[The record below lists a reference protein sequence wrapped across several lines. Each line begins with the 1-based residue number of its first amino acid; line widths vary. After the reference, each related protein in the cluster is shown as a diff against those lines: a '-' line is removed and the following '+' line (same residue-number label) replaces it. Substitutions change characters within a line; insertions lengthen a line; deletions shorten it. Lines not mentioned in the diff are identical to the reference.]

1 MTALEWAQ
9 RKRTRAQQA
18 AYKNPDSEHLQR
30 IWHYWKDIVKA
41 LHIMKISRRAGD
53 ERKRTEV
60 GLDRYADFDAERRG
74 K

>member
-18 AYKNPDSEHLQR
+18 AYKNPESEALQR

-41 LHIMKISRRAGD
+41 LHIMKDIEEGRR
-53 ERKRTEV
+53 
-60 GLDRYADFDAERRG
+60 
-74 K
+74 